1 MKEMKIDQ
9 GERVDILIND
19 SESFSAQIL
28 VAKDMT
34 QAPIIEKT
42 ALFTDG
48 SAQITL
54 LNEDTDQEP
63 DTYIYQV
70 RLYDTEGQYIVLR
83 GDCDSGDC
91 SAATFLICPVIPE
104 GS

>member
-19 SESFSAQIL
+19 TDSVSAQIL

-34 QAPIIEKT
+34 QAPIIVKD
-42 ALFTDG
+42 APFTDG

-54 LNEDTDQEP
+54 LFAETNQEP
-63 DTYIYQV
+63 DEYIYQI
-70 RLYDTEGQYIVLR
+70 RLYDAEGEYIVL
-83 GDCDSGDC
+83 DGDC
-91 SAATFLICPVIPE
+91 STGDCSVSPFIICPVIPE